1 MPSKIVITSKRD
13 PKVTLEYSSPKSS
26 VSFADLKASS
36 FLDADSPHRWFL
48 DGHEFSLTDIPSLGV
63 IKGIADTY
71 AVGDID
77 PDFVFGKG
85 LSDSVTMQESL
96 ATLLIFLRDFSDTT
110 LLTET
115 SISHIDKEVADTL
128 SLSEA
133 STLGVTLAKTDTVT
147 LTEDP
152 DLSFGKAAT
161 DSVSLSESLTRTVS
175 FVRVFTDA
183 FSLDDAAT
191 VDAFVKDEDLNKTNV
206 FSFADFPALGFSKQ
220 ITPDTFTVSDVDAI
234 AFGKN
239 AADSFS
245 FTDNFSYLIF
255 SNAAMNAAQLNSS
268 PFNQ

>member
-1 MPSKIVITSKRD
+1 MPNLVLTHKDLQSILTKKDLNAELARKLVVMSASLD
-13 PKVTLEYSSPKSS
+13 PDTKNRYLRGDTTV
-26 VSFADLKASS
+26 
-36 FLDADSPHRWFL
+36 
-48 DGHEFSLTDIPSLGV
+48 LTEIAALLFE
-63 IKGIADTY
+63 KGIADTY

-85 LSDSVTMQESL
+85 LSDSVAMQESL
-96 ATLLIFLRDFSDTT
+96 TTLLIFLRDFSDTT

-255 SNAAMNAAQLNSS
+255 SNAAMNAAQLNST
-268 PFNQ
+268 PFNE